1 VAFPVRKSGLPS
13 RSFVAIEDYGDLSVT
28 LFELGRVAGAIAK
41 ETMRDPRHE

>member
-13 RSFVAIEDYGDLSVT
+13 RSFVAIDYGDLSVT

-41 ETMRDPRHE
+41 ETMRDPRHK